1 LNVNATAA
9 GRRVVAEEP
18 GLQMTAAA
26 VDLSDFALWRNG
38 FPDELFADLR
48 RSTPLFRHSL
58 TPGVARL
65 FSETGRR
72 DFWVATKHRHAVRL
86 HRDAESFTAV
96 DGPLIQPVG
105 MFSSYPTI
113 INMDPP
119 DLNKRR
125 KLISNAFNPRA
136 IAKLEDGIR
145 ARAARM
151 IDQLLA
157 EDGGD
162 WISDVADALPMTVI
176 GDIIGIPESDRP
188 RIFDSLDRILKAGS
202 PEERLTRQDEID
214 LYATIF
220 GYAMELTAEKRRNP
234 ADDIWST
241 LASAV
246 ITGEDGEDF
255 SLPTN
260 ELEFFFF
267 VLTFAGSDTT
277 KNALA
282 IGLQAF
288 VANPEQM
295 ERYREQEALRSSAVE
310 EVLRWASP
318 VAYWTRTAKVDVEMD
333 GQHIPQGDRVVS
345 MLRSANRD
353 EEVFRSPFTFD
364 IGRQPNPHVAFGG
377 GGPHHC
383 LGAML
388 ARAELRAVFDELL
401 LRCDDI
407 EIGPAKVAYPNL
419 TTNMSIYD
427 EMAISLTK
435 RSS

>member
-1 LNVNATAA
+1 
-9 GRRVVAEEP
+9 
-18 GLQMTAAA
+18 MTAAA
-26 VDLSDFALWRNG
+26 VDLSNFALWRNG
-38 FPDELFADLR
+38 FPDEVFAELR
-48 RSTPLFRHSL
+48 RARPLFRHGI
-58 TPGVARL
+58 TPGVAK
-65 FSETGRR
+65 TVQR

-96 DGPLIQPVG
+96 DGPLIQPVD
-105 MFSSYPTI
+105 MFASYPTI

-119 DLNKRR
+119 GLNKRR
-125 KLISNAFNPRA
+125 KLISSAFNPRA

-145 ARAARM
+145 ARAAGM
-151 IDQLLA
+151 IDHLLA
-157 EDGGD
+157 EGGGD
-162 WISDVADALPMTVI
+162 WIADVADALPMTVI
-176 GDIIGIPESDRP
+176 GDIIGIPDDDRP
-188 RIFDSLDRILKAGS
+188 RIFDSLDRILKARS
-202 PEERLTRQDEID
+202 PGARLGQQDELD

-220 GYAMELTAEKRRNP
+220 GYAMELTAEKRRSP
-234 ADDIWST
+234 TDDIWST

-246 ITGEDGEDF
+246 ITGEDGDEF
-255 SLPTN
+255 SLPAN

-282 IGLQAF
+282 TGLQAF
-288 VANPEQM
+288 VANPEQID
-295 ERYREQEALRSSAVE
+295 RYREDETLRSGAVE

-333 GQHIPQGDRVVS
+333 GQHIPEGARVVS

-353 EEVFRSPFTFD
+353 EEIFDAPFTFD
-364 IGRQPNPHVAFGG
+364 IARQPNPHVAFGG

-401 LRCDDI
+401 LRCADNI
-407 EIGPAKVAYPNL
+407 NLGPATAAYPNL
-419 TTNMSIYD
+419 VTNMSIYD
-427 EMAISLTK
+427 EMPISLAA
-435 RSS
+435 R

>member
-1 LNVNATAA
+1 
-9 GRRVVAEEP
+9 
-18 GLQMTAAA
+18 MTAAA
-26 VDLSDFALWRNG
+26 VDLSDFSLWRNG
-38 FPDELFADLR
+38 FPDELFTELR
-48 RSTPLFRHSL
+48 HSQPLFRHDL
-58 TPGVARL
+58 TPGVAKTVQRQ
-65 FSETGRR
+65 
-72 DFWVATKHRHAVRL
+72 FWVATKHRHAIRL
-86 HRDAESFTAV
+86 HRDVESFTAV

-119 DLNKRR
+119 GLNKRR

-151 IDQLLA
+151 IDRLLA
-157 EDGGD
+157 EGGGD
-162 WISDVADALPMTVI
+162 WIEDVADALPMTVI
-176 GDIIGIPESDRP
+176 GDIIGIPEDDRP
-188 RIFDSLDRILKAGS
+188 RIFDGLDRILKANS
-202 PEERLTRQDEID
+202 PEVQLSRQDETD
-214 LYATIF
+214 LYANIF
-220 GYAMELTAEKRRNP
+220 GYAMDLTAEKRRNP
-234 ADDIWST
+234 TDDIWST
-241 LASAV
+241 LATAV
-246 ITGEDGEDF
+246 ITGEDGDHF
-255 SLPTN
+255 SLPPH

-267 VLTFAGSDTT
+267 VLAFAGSDTT

-288 VANPEQM
+288 VTNPEQI
-295 ERYREQEALRSSAVE
+295 ERYREQEAVRPSAIE

-333 GQHIPQGDRVVS
+333 GQRIAKGERVVS

-353 EEVFRSPFTFD
+353 EEVFASPFTFD
-364 IGRQPNPHVAFGG
+364 IGRQPNPQVAFGG

-401 LRCDDI
+401 LRCDNI
-407 EIGPAKVAYPNL
+407 ALGPAKVAYPNL

-427 EMAISLTK
+427 EMSISLGE
-435 RSS
+435 RR

>member
-1 LNVNATAA
+1 
-9 GRRVVAEEP
+9 
-18 GLQMTAAA
+18 MTAST

-38 FPDELFADLR
+38 FPDDVFTELR
-48 RSTPLFRHSL
+48 HSRPLFRHGL
-58 TPGVARL
+58 TPGVAK
-65 FSETGRR
+65 TVKR
-72 DFWVATKHRHAVRL
+72 DFWMTTKHRHAVRL
-86 HRDAESFTAV
+86 HRDYESFTAV
-96 DGPLIQPVG
+96 DGPLIQPADL
-105 MFSSYPTI
+105 FSSYPTI

-119 DLNKRR
+119 GLNKRR

-151 IDQLLA
+151 IDGLLA
-157 EDGGD
+157 EGGGD
-162 WISDVADALPMTVI
+162 WIDDVADLLPMSVI
-176 GDIIGIPESDRP
+176 GDILGIPEQDRP
-188 RIFDSLDRILKAGS
+188 RIFDSLDRILKARSPGS
-202 PEERLTRQDEID
+202 KLTPQEGID
-214 LYATIF
+214 LFGTVF
-220 GYAMELTAEKRRNP
+220 GYAMELTAEKRTNP
-234 ADDIWST
+234 TDDIWST

-246 ITGEDGEDF
+246 ITGEDGEEF
-255 SLPTN
+255 SLPSN

-288 VANPEQM
+288 VDNPEQI
-295 ERYREQEALRSSAVE
+295 ERYREDESLRPGAVE

-318 VAYWTRTAKVDVEMD
+318 VAYWTRTTAVDIEMD
-333 GQHIPQGDRVVS
+333 GQHIPKGERVVA

-353 EEVFRSPFTFD
+353 EEVFSSPFTFD

-401 LRCDDI
+401 LRGDRI
-407 EIGPAKVAYPNL
+407 TLGPALVTYPNL

-427 EMAISLTK
+427 EMPVTLSV
-435 RSS
+435 R

>member
-1 LNVNATAA
+1 
-9 GRRVVAEEP
+9 
-18 GLQMTAAA
+18 MTAAA
-26 VDLSDFALWRNG
+26 VDLSDLALWYNG
-38 FPDELFADLR
+38 FPDELFAELR
-48 RSTPLFRHSL
+48 SARPLFRHQV

-65 FSETGRR
+65 FSQTGQRE
-72 DFWVATKHRHAVRL
+72 FWVATKHRHAVRL

-96 DGPLIQPVG
+96 DGPLIQSVG
-105 MFSSYPTI
+105 LFSSYPTI
-113 INMDPP
+113 VNMDPP
-119 DLNKRR
+119 ALNKRR
-125 KLISNAFNPRA
+125 KLISHAFNPRA

-151 IDQLLA
+151 IDDLLA
-157 EDGGD
+157 EGGGD
-162 WISDVADALPMTVI
+162 WIEGVADALPMTVI

-188 RIFDSLDRILKAGS
+188 RIFDGLDRILKANS
-202 PEERLTRQDEID
+202 PEARLTRQDYTE

-220 GYAMELTAEKRRNP
+220 GYAMELTADKRRNP

-246 ITGEDGEDF
+246 ITGDDDEEF
-255 SLPTN
+255 SLPAN

-267 VLTFAGSDTT
+267 VLAFAGSDTT

-282 IGLQAF
+282 IGVRAF
-288 VANPEQM
+288 VENPEQID
-295 ERYREQEALRSSAVE
+295 RYREQEAMRPSAIE

-333 GQHIPQGDRVVS
+333 GQHIAKGERVVS

-353 EEVFRSPFTFD
+353 EEVFSSPFTFD
-364 IGRQPNPHVAFGG
+364 IGRQPNPQVAFGG

-401 LRCDDI
+401 LRCDNI
-407 EIGPAKVAYPNL
+407 ELGPPKVAYPNL
-419 TTNMSIYD
+419 LTNMSIYD
-427 EMAISLTK
+427 EMAISLTE
-435 RSS
+435 RR

>member
-1 LNVNATAA
+1 
-9 GRRVVAEEP
+9 
-18 GLQMTAAA
+18 MTAAA
-26 VDLSDFALWRNG
+26 VDLSDFRLWRNG
-38 FPDELFADLR
+38 FPDDLFAELR
-48 RSTPLFRHSL
+48 RTKPLFRHGL
-58 TPGVARL
+58 TPGVAK
-65 FSETGRR
+65 TVRR

-86 HRDAESFTAV
+86 HRDTESFTAV

-105 MFSSYPTI
+105 MFASYPTI
-113 INMDPP
+113 INLDPP

-145 ARAARM
+145 TRAARL
-151 IDQLLA
+151 IDHLLD
-157 EDGGD
+157 EGGGD
-162 WISDVADALPMTVI
+162 WIEDVADVLPMTVI
-176 GDIIGIPESDRP
+176 GDIIGIPESDRS
-188 RIFDSLDRILKAGS
+188 RIFDCLDRILEANS
-202 PEERLTRQDEID
+202 PEARPSRQDYTD

-246 ITGEDGEDF
+246 ITGEDGEEF
-255 SLPTN
+255 SLPAN

-267 VLTFAGSDTT
+267 VLAFAGSDTT

-288 VANPEQM
+288 VANSEQI
-295 ERYREQEALRSSAVE
+295 ERYREDETLRPSAVE

-333 GQHIPQGDRVVS
+333 GIRIPRGDRVVS
-345 MLRSANRD
+345 MLRAANRD
-353 EEVFRSPFTFD
+353 EEVFESPFTFD
-364 IGRQPNPHVAFGG
+364 IARQPNPHVAFGG

-407 EIGPAKVAYPNL
+407 DVGPAEVAYPNL

-427 EMAISLTK
+427 RMAIALTS
-435 RSS
+435 R

>member
-1 LNVNATAA
+1 
-9 GRRVVAEEP
+9 
-18 GLQMTAAA
+18 MTAAA
-26 VDLSDFALWRNG
+26 VDLSDSSLWRNG
-38 FPDELFADLR
+38 FPDELFAELR
-48 RSTPLFRHSL
+48 GTRPLFRHEL
-58 TPGVARL
+58 TAGVEQL
-65 FSETGRR
+65 FSGTLKR
-72 DFWVATKHRHAVRL
+72 DFWITTKHRHAVRL
-86 HRDAESFTAV
+86 HRDVDSFTAV

-105 MFSSYPTI
+105 MFASYPTI

-119 DLNKRR
+119 GLNKRR

-157 EDGGD
+157 KGGGD
-162 WISDVADALPMTVI
+162 WIENVADALPMTVI
-176 GDIIGIPESDRP
+176 GDIIGIPDEDRP
-188 RIFDSLDRILKAGS
+188 RIFDSLDRILKANS
-202 PEERLTRQDEID
+202 PGVRLRQQDYVD
-214 LYATIF
+214 LYSTIF
-220 GYAMELTAEKRRNP
+220 GYAMELTADKRRNP
-234 ADDIWST
+234 TDDIWST
-241 LASAV
+241 LATAV
-246 ITGEDGEDF
+246 ITGDDGEEF
-255 SLPTN
+255 SLPAS

-288 VANPEQM
+288 VANPEQI
-295 ERYREQEALRSSAVE
+295 ERYRADEALRGSAIE

-318 VAYWTRTAKVDVEMD
+318 VAYWTRTAKVDVEID

-353 EEVFRSPFTFD
+353 EEIFDSPFTFD
-364 IGRQPNPHVAFGG
+364 IGRHPNPHVAFGG

-407 EIGPAKVAYPNL
+407 QLGEAKVAYPNL

-427 EMAISLTK
+427 EMAISLTE
-435 RSS
+435 R

>member
-1 LNVNATAA
+1 
-9 GRRVVAEEP
+9 
-18 GLQMTAAA
+18 MTAAA

-38 FPDELFADLR
+38 FPDELFAELR
-48 RSTPLFRHSL
+48 RTRPLFRHDL
-58 TPGVARL
+58 TPGVAKTVQRQ
-65 FSETGRR
+65 
-72 DFWVATKHRHAVRL
+72 FWVTTKHRHAVRL
-86 HRDAESFTAV
+86 HRDVDSFTAV

-119 DLNKRR
+119 GLNKRR

-151 IDQLLA
+151 VDGLLA
-157 EDGGD
+157 EGGGD
-162 WISDVADALPMTVI
+162 WIEDVADALPMTVI
-176 GDIIGIPESDRP
+176 GDIIGIPEGDRP
-188 RIFDSLDRILKAGS
+188 RIFDGLDRILKANS
-202 PEERLTRQDEID
+202 PEAQLSRQDETD
-214 LYATIF
+214 LYANIF

-234 ADDIWST
+234 TDDIWST
-241 LASAV
+241 LATAV
-246 ITGEDGEDF
+246 ITGEDGDHF
-255 SLPTN
+255 SLPPH

-267 VLTFAGSDTT
+267 VLAFAGSDTT

-288 VANPEQM
+288 VANPEQI
-295 ERYREQEALRSSAVE
+295 ERYREQEALRPSAVE

-333 GQHIPQGDRVVS
+333 GQRIAKGERVVS

-353 EEVFRSPFTFD
+353 EEVFESPFVFD
-364 IGRQPNPHVAFGG
+364 IGRQPNPQVAFGG

-407 EIGPAKVAYPNL
+407 ALGPPKVAHPNL

-427 EMAISLTK
+427 EMSISLTG
-435 RSS
+435 RR

>member
-1 LNVNATAA
+1 LNVNAAAA
-9 GRRVVAEEP
+9 GRRVVSKEP

-38 FPDELFADLR
+38 FPDELFTDLR
-48 RSTPLFRHSL
+48 RTRPLFRHGL

-65 FSETGRR
+65 FSETVRR
-72 DFWVATKHRHAVRL
+72 DFWVTTKHRHAVRL
-86 HRDAESFTAV
+86 HRDVDSFTAV

-119 DLNKRR
+119 GLNKRR

-151 IDQLLA
+151 IDHLLA
-157 EDGGD
+157 KGGGD
-162 WISDVADALPMTVI
+162 WIEDVADALPMTVI

-188 RIFDSLDRILKAGS
+188 RIFDSLDRILKARS
-202 PEERLTRQDEID
+202 PEARLSRQDEVD

-220 GYAMELTAEKRRNP
+220 GYAMELTSEKRRNP

-246 ITGEDGEDF
+246 ITGEDGEEF
-255 SLPTN
+255 SLPAN

-288 VANPEQM
+288 VANPAQV
-295 ERYREQEALRSSAVE
+295 ERYRQEDALRSSAVE

-353 EEVFRSPFTFD
+353 EEVFPSPFTFD
-364 IGRQPNPHVAFGG
+364 IGRQPNPHVGFGG

-401 LRCDDI
+401 LRCDDV
-407 EIGPAKVAYPNL
+407 EIGPAKVTYPNL

-427 EMAISLTK
+427 EMAISLSA
-435 RSS
+435 R

>member
-1 LNVNATAA
+1 
-9 GRRVVAEEP
+9 
-18 GLQMTAAA
+18 MTAAA
-26 VDLSDFALWRNG
+26 VDLSDRSLWYNG
-38 FPDELFADLR
+38 FPDDLFAELR
-48 RSTPLFRHSL
+48 RTSPLFRHDL
-58 TPGVARL
+58 TPGVAQAVH
-65 FSETGRR
+65 R
-72 DFWVATKHRHAVRL
+72 DFWMATKHRHAVRL
-86 HRDAESFTAV
+86 HRDTESFTAA
-96 DGPLIQPVG
+96 DGPLIQPVA
-105 MFSSYPTI
+105 MFSSFPTI
-113 INMDPP
+113 ITLDPP
-119 DLNKRR
+119 DLNRRR

-136 IAKLEDGIR
+136 IAKLEEGIR

-151 IDQLLA
+151 IDDLLA
-157 EDGGD
+157 AGGGD
-162 WISDVADALPMTVI
+162 WIEDVADALPMTVI
-176 GDIIGIPESDRP
+176 GDIIGIPDEDRP
-188 RIFDSLDRILKAGS
+188 RIFGIFDQILKALA
-202 PEERLTRQDEID
+202 PEARPSGQVELD
-214 LYATIF
+214 LFASVF

-234 ADDIWST
+234 TDDIWST
-241 LASAV
+241 LATAV
-246 ITGEDGEDF
+246 ITGDDGERF
-255 SLPTN
+255 SLPEN

-267 VLTFAGSDTT
+267 VLAFAGSDTT

-288 VANPEQM
+288 MRNPQQI
-295 ERYREQEALRSSAVE
+295 ERHRAQEALRPGAVE

-333 GQHIPQGDRVVS
+333 GQRIAKGERVVS

-353 EEVFRSPFTFD
+353 EEVFDAPFAFD

-407 EIGPAKVAYPNL
+407 EIGPAKAAHPNL

-427 EMAISLTK
+427 EMAISL
-435 RSS
+435 RERRGV